1 MDSKRNLKTLFSQ
14 KNLVRMGIAILIFGL
29 GFLTGFHTG
38 ESHHIIVQPEL
49 GTNEALDSVAE
60 QLPEGSRII
69 AKFTDDRHAL
79 YYLNSGHLMKFDAK
93 SKMLDEVNLNDLN
106 TNVKIYYDDH
116 VDTTGIISAKLSPD
130 QQYLILTAVTMAPDD
145 ETEGNYSLASFKLDT
160 RTMNILPYTPPVPK
174 TKEKKDSLPPVR
186 HKEKPKEEE
195 VVTPK
200 ETYPEAGDI
209 VQPEQ
214 QEPPKE

>member
-1 MDSKRNLKTLFSQ
+1 MDSKQNLKTLFSQ

-145 ETEGNYSLASFKLDT
+145 ETEGNYTLVSFKLDT
-160 RTMNILPYTPPVPK
+160 RTMNILPYTPPAPK
-174 TKEKKDSLPPVR
+174 VKEKKDSLPPVR
-186 HKEKPKEEE
+186 RKEKPKEEE
-195 VVTPK
+195 TAPPK

-214 QEPPKE
+214 REPQLE